1 MAVGTTAPGQLIGG
15 RYRLAHEIGRGG
27 MAAVYR
33 AHDQQLD
40 RDVALK
46 LVDSGPASEDFSDT
60 FLKEAR
66 AAASLRDPN
75 VVTVFDVGE
84 HDGRPFFVMELLEG
98 GDLRALLRARG
109 RLGPR
114 EAGRIALGVARALAA
129 VHARGLIHC
138 DVKPHNV
145 LLTRD
150 GQPKLVDFGIS
161 EAWASGA
168 AEQAMIIG
176 SAPYLSPEQ
185 VRGEPVDPRSDV
197 YALGLLLYELL
208 AGRPAFTGSSPG
220 EVAAMRLRA
229 PPRPIRE
236 LVPEVPPALAD
247 ALERA
252 LAPDP
257 EGRFPDAGAMATALA
272 AALSNEPARRRQD
285 TPAGRLA
292 GDLHGATTRVVA
304 LPARRV
310 GRWDRVRRLGGR
322 VPAGV
327 TGGRSAWL
335 AIGLAAVLLL
345 GLAAIALTTVR
356 GAAAERVAAPG
367 VAGMRYEDAV
377 QQLEAA
383 GLRPVKSDEP
393 ITLDTPRGVVVT
405 QEPLGGQF
413 AKKGEPVRL
422 VVSSGIAVPN
432 FVGQRW
438 DDVKPWMDQNGWTVG
453 RVRFVVADQSDF
465 GKVVAQQPG
474 ADAGPVADKQ
484 SAPID
489 INVAGP
495 PEATRTGF
503 PSGPAPPAEA
513 TRTGLPSGPAQQGPA
528 QQLAPPPPRPAPGRG
543 EQQKPEAKPEKK
555 RQGG

>member
-168 AEQAMIIG
+168 AEQAMIVG

-247 ALERA
+247 VLERA

-257 EGRFPDAGAMATALA
+257 EGRFPDAGAMAMALA
-272 AALSNEPARRRQD
+272 AALSNE
-285 TPAGRLA
+285 
-292 GDLHGATTRVVA
+292 
-304 LPARRV
+304 PARRV

-367 VAGMRYEDAV
+367 VAGMRFEHAV

-513 TRTGLPSGPAQQGPA
+513 TRTGLPSGPAQQV
-528 QQLAPPPPRPAPGRG
+528 APPPPRPAPGRG